1 MEHLS
6 IDEMIEFV
14 SANEIN
20 GQSIE
25 LAKKVNG
32 HIRTCAECFNKVRA
46 FQIVYDEFKRIGSDE
61 NFKKYLLKKITT
73 EEIQSE
79 NSLEVVQDENNE
91 FDGYR

>member
-32 HIRTCAECFNKVRA
+32 HIRNCAECFDKVRA
-46 FQIVYDEFKRIGSDE
+46 FQMIYDEFRRIGSGDS
-61 NFKKYLLKKITT
+61 FIKYISKQITAK
-73 EEIQSE
+73 EMKNI
-79 NSLEVVQDENNE
+79 NSIELQDENNE
-91 FDGYR
+91 LDGYR